1 MNTRKFSLF
10 KRPVTLSS
18 DYSIKSHNL
27 IPEIHDTFL
36 EDPKHR
42 KSYNRLIDYY
52 LVKDDPHSQAQV
64 QMTDL
69 PSYIKPS
76 SFKDIITEYNKK
88 NQNYKLRY
96 ALGYFLPHDLS

>member
-10 KRPVTLSS
+10 KRPVALSS

-42 KSYNRLIDYY
+42 KNYNRLIDYY
-52 LVKDDPHSQAQV
+52 LVKDSPHTQTQM

-69 PSYIKPS
+69 PSYIKPPA
-76 SFKDIITEYNKK
+76 FKNIITEYNKQ
-88 NQNYKLRY
+88 NQDFNMR
-96 ALGYFLPHDLS
+96 